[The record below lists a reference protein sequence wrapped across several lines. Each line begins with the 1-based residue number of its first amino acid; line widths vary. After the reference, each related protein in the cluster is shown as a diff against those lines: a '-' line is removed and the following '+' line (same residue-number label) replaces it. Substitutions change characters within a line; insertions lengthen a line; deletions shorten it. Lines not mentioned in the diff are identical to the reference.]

1 MARPMTS
8 RLLEPALTLPGPF
21 EAVVCDMDGLLV
33 KTEHQWLQAKVALFA
48 RYGGTLGEDDLA
60 AVFGR
65 SELDSARYFAARFG
79 LPGDRV
85 EPLRHEYLDIVSD
98 LFDQGVEPTRGAPE
112 LLASLRGRVPLAVAS
127 NSRLALVRTALGVFP
142 DQGGFDV
149 IVSGEE
155 ARAKPAP
162 DLYLLA
168 CARLDVEPSTAVA
181 LEDSP
186 TGVRAAQ
193 AAGLTCIG
201 VPSDRRHPLGEADH
215 VVASLLDLVERAP

>member
-1 MARPMTS
+1 MTS
-8 RLLEPALTLPGPF
+8 QLTQPSITLPGGF
-21 EAVVCDMDGLLV
+21 AAVVCDMDGLLV
-33 KTEHQWLQAKVALFA
+33 KTEQQWLQAKVELFA
-48 RYGGTLGEDDLA
+48 RYGATLGEEDLA

-65 SELDSARYFAARFG
+65 SEMDSARYFAARFG
-79 LPGDRV
+79 LPEERV
-85 EPLRHEYLDIVSD
+85 LPLRDEYLAIVSD
-98 LFDQGVEPTRGAPE
+98 LFERGVEPTAGAAE
-112 LLASLRGRVPLAVAS
+112 LILGLSGRVPLAVAS
-127 NSRLALVRTALGVFP
+127 NSRLTLIQTALRVFP
-142 DQGGFDV
+142 PGAGFDV

-168 CARLDVEPSTAVA
+168 CARLGVSPVAAVA

-201 VPSDRRHPLGEADH
+201 VPSDPRHPLREADH
-215 VVASLLDLVERAP
+215 VVASLLDLLERPG